1 MRRCKLS
8 GLALLVAVVF
18 SSVLSASASAAKL
31 PELLGQTNPAT
42 YTGANDGTTKLE
54 FETSG
59 GTTIVCASASATG
72 TQETDTGGTFHI
84 TIKGCKSAGA
94 SCTSSGDSTEEIL
107 SLGKFDLVDD
117 FLSTEVSKL
126 GVAIVFLLG
135 TGTEFSCS
143 ALVKIKLTG
152 DVICL
157 ILEPLTSAT
166 THLFHCIHQLN
177 SKSENEGKG
186 VQLDKVFWGDGEN
199 EEIKPEL
206 LTSING
212 ATGVPSSELALGTVV
227 FSVNVA
233 FMNE

>member
-8 GLALLVAVVF
+8 GLALLAAVVF

-42 YTGANDGTTKLE
+42 FTGANDGTTAIQ

-59 GTTIVCASASATG
+59 GTTMNCTSASASG

-84 TIKGCKSAGA
+84 TFKGCKGSGA
-94 SCTSSGDSTEEIL
+94 ACTSSGDSTEEIL

-135 TGTEFSCS
+135 TT
-143 ALVKIKLTG
+143 TG
-152 DVICL
+152 
-157 ILEPLTSAT
+157 
-166 THLFHCIHQLN
+166 
-177 SKSENEGKG
+177 
-186 VQLDKVFWGDGEN
+186 
-199 EEIKPEL
+199 
-206 LTSING
+206 
-212 ATGVPSSELALGTVV
+212 
-227 FSVNVA
+227 
-233 FMNE
+233 